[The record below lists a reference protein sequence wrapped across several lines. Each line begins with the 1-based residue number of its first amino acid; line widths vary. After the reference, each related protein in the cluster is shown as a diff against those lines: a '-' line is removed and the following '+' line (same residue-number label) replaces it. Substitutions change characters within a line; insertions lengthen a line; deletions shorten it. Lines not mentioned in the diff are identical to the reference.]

1 VVAAGPLAGKKK
13 RKKGVRK
20 MRLGQQVKKLRKSL
34 KLTQKEFASPI
45 LGRGGYT
52 YIGKIERGY
61 QYPSVRLL
69 EKTARAY
76 GVPVLYFF
84 LEEPGGAE
92 AENFDRYLGVSL
104 KVKESV
110 RRWMVQKLPAFEEE
124 LRQEIDKAIEGALR
138 EARGERVEQ
147 SREGGKGKVCS
158 DLLAVCIK
166 RWRAC
171 RGICLDF
178 VADPPSMES
187 VKSVKCRFRKI
198 VYLTTEELK
207 DLVHR
212 TESLPWQ
219 ELLKKTFAEDEQNSQ
234 ERNPGEGRTAEE
246 ILPAP
251 LPFCD
256 YPIIAGRM

>member
-1 VVAAGPLAGKKK
+1 
-13 RKKGVRK
+13 

-34 KLTQKEFASPI
+34 KLTQKEFAERIP
-45 LGRGGYT
+45 GRVDNT
-52 YIGKIERGY
+52 YIGKVERGG
-61 QYPSVRLL
+61 QYPSLKLL
-69 EKTARAY
+69 ERVARAY

-84 LEEPGGAE
+84 LEEGGAD
-92 AENFDRYLGVSL
+92 AEDFDRYLDVSL
-104 KVKESV
+104 NVKESIH
-110 RRWMVQKLPAFEEE
+110 RWMVPKLLTFEEE
-124 LRQEIDKAIEGALR
+124 FEQEIDKAVFEFLETRGKKKRPRLSEEVNINTDRR
-138 EARGERVEQ
+138 E
-147 SREGGKGKVCS
+147 KGKICS

-166 RWRAC
+166 HWGAC

-178 VADPPSMES
+178 VADSPTVES

-198 VYLTTEELK
+198 VYLTMEELK

-219 ELLKKTFAEDEQNSQ
+219 DLLKKSFAEDEENS
-234 ERNPGEGRTAEE
+234 EENNPGEGQTAEE

-256 YPIIAGRM
+256 YPMIAGRM